1 MVLNNVFKG
10 RRESI
15 HVFGSADTLQT
26 RGPLPLRSVIQA
38 QAILVPQPPLE
49 QGVRLV
55 PPVVSRP
62 GIPEEVAAQ

>member
-1 MVLNNVFKG
+1 
-10 RRESI
+10 
-15 HVFGSADTLQT
+15 VFGSADTLQT